1 MAIRNSLGIKETRIA
16 TGFALAMTM
25 TDSVILNGTK
35 CSEESF
41 LDSSLTLRMT
51 HDDGLPRRGYALLA
65 MTRGKKSVFYILKLF
80 SSSGVLFL
88 DFITKSIYY
97 VM

>member
-25 TDSVILNGTK
+25 TYVVIPRERSDRGNPFSL
-35 CSEESF
+35 
-41 LDSSLTLRMT
+41 SSLRSGLRIAT
-51 HDDGLPRRGYALLA
+51 GYALLA